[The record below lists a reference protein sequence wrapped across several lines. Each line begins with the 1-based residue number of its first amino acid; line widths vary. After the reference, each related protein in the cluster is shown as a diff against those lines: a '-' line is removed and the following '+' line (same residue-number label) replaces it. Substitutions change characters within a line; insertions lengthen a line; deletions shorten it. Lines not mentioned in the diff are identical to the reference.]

1 MEYDFRT
8 KITSLLT
15 VLTVIFCAT
24 FAIAQGIVTGSVS
37 GTVEDPQG
45 AVVSGARVIAKHLA
59 TNREFNADTSSSGT
73 FTLRSLPPG
82 AYDIKVQAPNFRAY
96 ESKGVVVNVG
106 TETSLGAVKME
117 VGAATE
123 TLTVE
128 GTAPLVESTT
138 QQITN
143 TFESKKV
150 QEIPLGN
157 SLDSFALFVPG
168 VATAGDAGFS
178 NTNGAELAVNGQR
191 ARSNNYQIDGQAN
204 NDNSVGGPSIFFGNQ
219 DAISELQIVTNYSAE
234 YGRNMGAVV
243 NYVTKSGTNQFHG
256 SGYEFY
262 QGSLFDSLRNQD
274 KNPVFGFCVPGENPS
289 DGCTVPKVSRFVDNR
304 FGGTVGGPIL
314 KDKMWFFGSTNF
326 ERQRTGGSPSSS
338 APLITPTPTGV
349 QQLQTAFP
357 GNPAVNALATIGPT
371 AVNGG
376 APTFGNLQTLPVTDG
391 TTSANVEFGEIT
403 RFVPAPFNDYEGT
416 GRVDI
421 KLTSKDNFFGRYVFQ
436 QQFFGGIAGTSP
448 SNQSIAQ
455 GDWISEPGRDQQIGL
470 DWVRNWSNSFINQAR
485 ASYSRV
491 RFGFEGG
498 SFPKCL
504 QAAITTCP
512 SEIDFGDGTTLG
524 LGIANNLPQG
534 RIINV
539 YQFQDN
545 ASWQLSRHTV
555 KIGGDYTKQRS
566 PNVFLPNVNGT
577 FNFADFN
584 SFLANT
590 PGSVRI
596 VSGNPRLPFK
606 ENDLAFYVQ
615 DDWRIKDNLT
625 LNLGLRWEW
634 FQQAIN
640 LLHDRTV
647 AQQTGPSPFWD
658 TSLPLSRTTLPS
670 VPQDLNNFS
679 PVVGFAWTPRI
690 WKGLFGDDK
699 TVIRAGFRIGY
710 DPAFYN
716 IFLNTATNSPVVNAG
731 QFPNT
736 TVLNPPGIP
745 AGGAVGTAVQAAIGP
760 LVPTGVDPGTRK
772 QVLVSKDFHNP
783 YSEQWNF
790 GIQRSIGQRVAAE
803 VRYVGNHTVGNF
815 LNFNA
820 NPPLN
825 PLIDAGFANVIPAGL
840 TPCADATQP
849 GFTLGYADCT
859 RTRVQERSNGA
870 FSIYHSLQTELR
882 VGGWHG
888 VTATASYTFS
898 KVIDNSSEI
907 FSTGVGGNT
916 TSFAQNPFDTA
927 KAERGLSGID
937 YPHVFGLA
945 FIYDLPFYKSGHGL
959 LGHALGGWQLNSTYR
974 FTTGQPYT
982 TVQSRFAGAT
992 TSLCDPTA
1000 TMSTFFDACRPILS
1014 NASLPLSSTGIFC
1027 DGTTATCLDP
1037 ADPTFSTALPTG
1049 TLVDYNSCIFSI
1061 FGSTPCGATPITS
1074 SHWIVND
1081 GTAATIL
1088 GSPFKGVGRNTLRGQ
1103 PISTVNLS
1111 MLKNT
1116 KITERITL
1124 QFRATAY
1131 NLLNTQ
1137 FRGNPD
1143 PLLDDVLSGSFQN
1156 TNFNTNGGSTFAGN
1170 IVTDGIAQRRLEFG
1184 AKIIF

>member
-1 MEYDFRT
+1 M
-8 KITSLLT
+8 
-15 VLTVIFCAT
+15 
-24 FAIAQGIVTGSVS
+24 
-37 GTVEDPQG
+37 
-45 AVVSGARVIAKHLA
+45 
-59 TNREFNADTSSSGT
+59 
-73 FTLRSLPPG
+73 
-82 AYDIKVQAPNFRAY
+82 
-96 ESKGVVVNVG
+96 
-106 TETSLGAVKME
+106 
-117 VGAATE
+117 
-123 TLTVE
+123 
-128 GTAPLVESTT
+128 
-138 QQITN
+138 
-143 TFESKKV
+143 
-150 QEIPLGN
+150 
-157 SLDSFALFVPG
+157 
-168 VATAGDAGFS
+168 
-178 NTNGAELAVNGQR
+178 
-191 ARSNNYQIDGQAN
+191 
-204 NDNSVGGPSIFFGNQ
+204 
-219 DAISELQIVTNYSAE
+219 
-234 YGRNMGAVV
+234 
-243 NYVTKSGTNQFHG
+243 NYVTKSGTNDFHG

-274 KNPVFGFCVPGENPS
+274 KNPVFGFCVPGENPG

-338 APLITPTPTGV
+338 APLITPTPTGI
-349 QQLQTAFP
+349 QQLQSAFS

-371 AVNGG
+371 AVSGG
-376 APTFGNLQTLPVTDG
+376 APTFGNLQTIVVSDG
-391 TTSANVEFGEIT
+391 STSAPVEFGEIT
-403 RFVPAPFNDYEGT
+403 RFVPAPFNDYEAT
-416 GRVDI
+416 GRVDV
-421 KLTSKDNFFGRYVFQ
+421 KVTSKDNFFGRYVFQ
-436 QQFFGGIAGTSP
+436 QEFFGGIAGSSP

-470 DWVRNWSNSFINQAR
+470 DWVRNWSSNFIDQAR

-539 YQFQDN
+539 YQIQDN
-545 ASWQLSRHTV
+545 ASWQVSRHTL

-590 PGSVRI
+590 PQSVRI
-596 VSGNPRLPFK
+596 VSGNPHLPFK

-625 LNLGLRWEW
+625 LNLGVRWEW

-647 AQQTGPSPFWD
+647 AQQTGPNPFWD
-658 TSLPLSRTTLPS
+658 TSLPLDRTTIAS

-679 PVVGFAWTPRI
+679 PVVGFAWTPRM
-690 WKGLFGDDK
+690 WKGFFGEDK

-731 QFPNT
+731 QFPNAAMPT
-736 TVLNPPGIP
+736 PPGIP
-745 AGGAVGTAVQAAIGP
+745 PGGATGSVVQAAIVP
-760 LVPTGVDPGTRK
+760 LVPTGGDPGNRK
-772 QVLVSKDFHNP
+772 QVLVSRDFHNP

-820 NPPLN
+820 NPALG
-825 PLIDAGFANVIPAGL
+825 PLIDAGFANLIPAGL
-840 TPCADATQP
+840 APCTDATQP
-849 GFTLGYADCT
+849 GGALGYVDCA

-870 FSIYHSLQTELR
+870 YSTYHGLQTELR

-898 KVIDNSSEI
+898 KVIDNSSEV

-916 TSFAQNPFDTA
+916 TSFSQNPFDTA
-927 KAERGLSGID
+927 KAEHAVSGID

-945 FIYDLPFYKSGHGL
+945 FIYDLPFYKSGRGMM
-959 LGHALGGWQLNSTYR
+959 GHVLGGWQLNSTYR

-992 TSLCDPTA
+992 TSLCDPTG
-1000 TMSTFFDACRPILS
+1000 TMSTFYDACRPILS
-1014 NASLPLSSTGIFC
+1014 NASLPLSSTGIYC

-1037 ADPTFSTALPTG
+1037 ADPTLSTALPTG
-1049 TLVDYNSCIFSI
+1049 TLAQYNSCIFSS
-1061 FGSTPCGATPITS
+1061 FSTPCGATTITS
-1074 SHWIVND
+1074 AHWIVND

-1116 KITERITL
+1116 RLSERVTL
-1124 QFRATAY
+1124 QFRATAF

-1156 TNFNTNGGSTFAGN
+1156 TNFNTNGGGTFAGN

>member
-1 MEYDFRT
+1 MEYDFPT
-8 KITSLLT
+8 KIASLIA
-15 VLTVIFCAT
+15 VLAVIFCAT
-24 FAIAQGIVTGSVS
+24 FAIAQGIVTGTIS

-45 AVVSGARVIAKHLA
+45 AVLTGAKVTAKHLA
-59 TNREFNADTSSSGT
+59 TNREFDTVTGAGGT
-73 FTLRSLPPG
+73 FSLRNLPPG
-82 AYDIKVQAPNFRAY
+82 AYDVKVEAPNFRAY
-96 ESKGVVVNVG
+96 NAKGVGVNVG
-106 TETSLGAVKME
+106 TETSLGTFKME
-117 VGAATE
+117 VGAASE
-123 TLTVE
+123 TVTVE

-138 QQITN
+138 QEITN
-143 TFESKKV
+143 TFEAKKA
-150 QEIPLGN
+150 QELPVGN
-157 SLDSFALFVPG
+157 ALDSLALFVPG
-168 VATAGDAGFS
+168 VATAGDASFS
-178 NTNGAELAVNGQR
+178 NNNGAELAVNGQR

-219 DAISELQIVTNYSAE
+219 DAIAELQIVTNYSAA
-234 YGRNMGAVV
+234 YGRNLGAVV
-243 NYVTKSGTNQFHG
+243 NYVTKSGTNDFHG

-274 KNPVFGFCVPGENPS
+274 KNPVFGFCVPGENPG

-338 APLITPTPTGV
+338 APLITPTPTGI
-349 QQLQTAFP
+349 QQLQSAFS

-371 AVNGG
+371 AVSGG
-376 APTFGNLQTLPVTDG
+376 APTFGNLQTIVVSDG
-391 TTSANVEFGEIT
+391 STSAPVEFGEIT
-403 RFVPAPFNDYEGT
+403 RFVPAPFNDYEAT
-416 GRVDI
+416 GRVDV
-421 KLTSKDNFFGRYVFQ
+421 KVTSKDNFFGRYVFQ
-436 QQFFGGIAGTSP
+436 QEFFGGIAGSSP

-470 DWVRNWSNSFINQAR
+470 DWVRNWSSNFINQAR

-539 YQFQDN
+539 YQIQDN
-545 ASWQLSRHTV
+545 ASWQVSRHTL

-590 PGSVRI
+590 PQSVRI
-596 VSGNPRLPFK
+596 VSGNPHLPFK

-625 LNLGLRWEW
+625 LNLGVRWEW

-647 AQQTGPSPFWD
+647 AQQTGPNPFWD
-658 TSLPLSRTTLPS
+658 TSLPLDRTTIAS

-679 PVVGFAWTPRI
+679 PVVGFAWTPRM
-690 WKGLFGDDK
+690 WKGFFGEDK

-731 QFPNT
+731 QFPNAAMPT
-736 TVLNPPGIP
+736 PPGIP
-745 AGGAVGTAVQAAIGP
+745 PGGATGSVVQAAIVP
-760 LVPTGVDPGTRK
+760 LVPTGGDPGNRK
-772 QVLVSKDFHNP
+772 QVLVSRDFHNP

-820 NPPLN
+820 NPALG
-825 PLIDAGFANVIPAGL
+825 PLIDAGFANLIPAGL
-840 TPCADATQP
+840 APCTDATQP
-849 GFTLGYADCT
+849 GGALGYVDCA

-870 FSIYHSLQTELR
+870 YSTYHGLQTELR

-898 KVIDNSSEI
+898 KVIDNSSEV

-916 TSFAQNPFDTA
+916 TSFSQNPFDTA
-927 KAERGLSGID
+927 KAEHAVSGID

-945 FIYDLPFYKSGHGL
+945 FIYDLPFYKSGRGMM
-959 LGHALGGWQLNSTYR
+959 GHVLGGWQLNSTYR

-992 TSLCDPTA
+992 TSLCDPTG
-1000 TMSTFFDACRPILS
+1000 TMSTFYDACRPILS
-1014 NASLPLSSTGIFC
+1014 NASLPLSSTGIYC

-1037 ADPTFSTALPTG
+1037 ADPTLSTALPTG
-1049 TLVDYNSCIFSI
+1049 TLAQYNSCIFSS
-1061 FGSTPCGATPITS
+1061 FSTPCGATTITS
-1074 SHWIVND
+1074 AHWIVND

-1116 KITERITL
+1116 RLSERVTL
-1124 QFRATAY
+1124 QFRATAF

-1156 TNFNTNGGSTFAGN
+1156 TNFNTNGGGTFAGN